1 MVGAFWTDVG
11 NKTFCPEDCSNDVS
25 KAVTLEVLNYE
36 IGDSVKR
43 FGLNVPKRG
52 IFRGGVNICSLFGAG
67 RNRETAFFIR
77 ASCFIWQVVIAAPR
91 EY

>member
-52 IFRGGVNICSLFGAG
+52 IFRGGGGSLTF
-67 RNRETAFFIR
+67 RKAFLSRIFNTLS
-77 ASCFIWQVVIAAPR
+77 ALLLPPAK
-91 EY
+91 